1 MFMHSTFP
9 PPSIRPNYSPK
20 TLIYVCDSC
29 GLQTTIVDVP
39 PCNNI
44 SGRARAHALSL
55 SLSLSLSRVCFTC
68 VSFAKKDD
76 NVIASTNNIASTNG
90 DHDNDDLGDRGGWC
104 KCTTDRQWLLSSF
117 VHSFV
122 HWFIG
127 SLVAPHTSLPCI
139 VRSDSSSIAADVVDY
154 IPLLWSVVL
163 MTPRPSYW
171 KQMMRERERER

>member
-1 MFMHSTFP
+1 M
-9 PPSIRPNYSPK
+9 
-20 TLIYVCDSC
+20 
-29 GLQTTIVDVP
+29 
-39 PCNNI
+39 
-44 SGRARAHALSL
+44 ARFCSL
-55 SLSLSLSRVCFTC
+55 SYTLGHDGHKSACTFQWLTSMQNANIRKLAF
-68 VSFAKKDD
+68 DD

-139 VRSDSSSIAADVVDY
+139 VRDLKCLGNCA
-154 IPLLWSVVL
+154 IPFTHQQWIVRLCNIFRLEHGNCGQAKKKGNRQSGVL
-163 MTPRPSYW
+163 PMGDTS
-171 KQMMRERERER
+171 QILG